1 MKINKQQLMEVN
13 KMEKLFEAM
22 LRENKKYVDGL
33 ETMTKEEQIA
43 QLKICEA
50 YNTVIIN
57 MGVVD
62 EWKKYFDQHYKPSKC
77 WY

>member
-1 MKINKQQLMEVN
+1 
-13 KMEKLFEAM
+13 MEKLFEAM

-33 ETMTKEEQIA
+33 GTMTKEEQIA
-43 QLKICEA
+43 QFKICEA
-50 YNTVIIN
+50 YNTVVTN

-77 WY
+77 WHFLVYGV